1 LHFDGRSAWSAKTVQ
16 NQRNLRIMAAP
27 RTMTSVIDVVLSVV
41 SIVLLVRARCPP
53 SRGLFIVHQA

>member
-1 LHFDGRSAWSAKTVQ
+1 
-16 NQRNLRIMAAP
+16 MAAP